1 MYRLHFEGGS
11 AARAALVV
19 AAMVAS
25 TSAAA
30 DGPMFTAPQ
39 LREDLAQ
46 LERAL
51 HEMPPDLARS
61 ADLPAL
67 NETIRALDQRLTTA
81 PPLDRDAV
89 WRMFATLNPLLADG
103 HLFVGFVDWR
113 GDARAHLADG
123 GRFFPFEMLVT
134 ADCSLRV
141 RAELGGQPSV
151 LTGATLL
158 TVNGRD
164 TREVCEQML
173 ARAHGDTR
181 IFRADL
187 ISRRFWF
194 YYWKIFGA
202 PAAFDIEIVGGESAR
217 HIAGS
222 TQLPQLLAEEKDFDR
237 QFRLQIV
244 TEQHA
249 AILTLRSFAWPDSKQ
264 FLDFT
269 REAFEKIRATHTHTL
284 IIDLRDNGG
293 GDDALWIEGVMPY
306 IATRPFRTA
315 SRYRKR
321 VVVADPAKHET
332 VGEVADGKIDTWYPP
347 QPDNPLRFTGKLYVA
362 VGAGTFSSA
371 VSFSNVIR
379 DFGFGTLVGVGG
391 SVRADQSGGA
401 RRTTLE
407 HCGLIVVTP
416 RFVLWRPS
424 GASAPKLVTPDLY
437 LPDDPLHP
445 TNAVDALLRLARQR

>member
-1 MYRLHFEGGS
+1 MYRLHFEGGT
-11 AARAALVV
+11 AARVAILV
-19 AAMVAS
+19 AAMIAS
-25 TSAAA
+25 RIAAA
-30 DGPMFTAPQ
+30 DGPVFTAPQ

-67 NETIRALDQRLTTA
+67 NEAMRALDAGLATV
-81 PPLDRDAV
+81 PPSDRDSV

-123 GRFFPFEMLVT
+123 GRFFPFEMQVT
-134 ADCSLRV
+134 ADCAMRV
-141 RAELGGQPSV
+141 RAELGGQPSA
-151 LTGATLL
+151 LTGATLR
-158 TVNGRD
+158 TVNGSD
-164 TREVCEQML
+164 AREVCEQVL

-181 IFRADL
+181 VFRADL
-187 ISRRFWF
+187 VSRRFWF
-194 YYWKIFGA
+194 YYWKMFGA
-202 PAAFDIEIVGGESAR
+202 PASFAIEIVGSEGAR
-217 HIAGS
+217 QIPGS
-222 TQLPQLLAEEKDFDR
+222 TQLPQLLAEEKDFEQ
-237 QFRLQIV
+237 QFRLQIIAD
-244 TEQHA
+244 QRA
-249 AILTLRSFAWPDSKQ
+249 AILTLRSFAWANTQQ

-269 REAFEKIRATHTHTL
+269 HEAFTRMHAAHSRTL

-306 IATRPFRTA
+306 LATRPFRTA
-315 SRYRKR
+315 SRYLKR
-321 VVVADPAKHET
+321 VVVADPAKHEA
-332 VGEVADGKIDTWYPP
+332 VGEVVDGEIDTWYPP

-371 VSFSNVIR
+371 VSFGNVIR
-379 DFGFGTLVGVGG
+379 DFGFGTLAGVGG

-401 RRTTLE
+401 RRTTLT

-416 RFVLWRPS
+416 RFVLSRPS
-424 GASAPKLVTPDLY
+424 GAREPRLFAPDL
-437 LPDDPLHP
+437 DFDAARPLSELVPQISKH
-445 TNAVDALLRLARQR
+445 